1 MNINESFIKYAK
13 KNIIQENFLKNNL
26 IQSIRTNKSIN
37 NLNRISFNDIYN
49 NIKNK
54 NIINIIDDVKLN
66 KELKKDTKRGL
77 RILINGEFLDNPN
90 ADKLNEELLKISNDN
105 KLLFLIKISIFQ
117 VFQAHIYKIV
127 YDYFNID
134 ELKEYFDTKKI
145 FIKLNRIDNKDI
157 IILDNSSG
165 DLILKYCPIFSIGVR
180 LLDSFNEEFHIIEIE
195 AVITINY
202 TRDNIKVSFT
212 FFSTKDRNEF
222 KILLKNS
229 MNNSNIIILNSLFN
243 KIYDGGVEYI
253 KF

>member
-1 MNINESFIKYAK
+1 MNESFIKYAK